1 MNIPHP
7 STKAILKTLA
17 VGILIFLLVEG
28 FTHGW
33 RPVEEAIA
41 DDGETMLGLGYMA
54 VFTIGLGA
62 GLISRVWFGRHF
74 IHRKRD
80 GNGRAK
86 PQALALMIAT
96 GIGLHNFS
104 EGLAIS
110 AGGRTSVG
118 ALVGSLLNNE
128 YVTIL
133 FLSLAAGA
141 LIYTIK

>member
-54 VFTIGLGA
+54 VFTIGPG
-62 GLISRVWFGRHF
+62 
-74 IHRKRD
+74 
-80 GNGRAK
+80 
-86 PQALALMIAT
+86 
-96 GIGLHNFS
+96 
-104 EGLAIS
+104 
-110 AGGRTSVG
+110 
-118 ALVGSLLNNE
+118 
-128 YVTIL
+128 
-133 FLSLAAGA
+133 
-141 LIYTIK
+141 